1 MNTVLAIAR
10 KEIKV
15 YFVSPLFYIVTALFI
30 LITGLFFSATIASPG
45 ASGDQSQYLRSTFTT
60 TLFLMMLIAPLIT
73 MRLIAQE
80 KQDGTIE
87 LLLTQPVTDIQLIAG
102 KYLASLVM
110 LAAMLATTLIQVLV
124 LLVTAVDK
132 HKVLGLS
139 VGSIDTAS
147 LISGYVGMILLLG
160 GYMAIGVFASS
171 LTGNQIIAAFVGIVA
186 ILILLII
193 GYAGAQ
199 TQPPLSD
206 FFSSVGTQSHV
217 DNFVKGLITLPD
229 VVYALSLNL
238 VPLFLSV
245 VVLGARKWR

>member
-1 MNTVLAIAR
+1 VNTVLAIAR

-15 YFVSPLFYIVTALFI
+15 YFASPLFYIVTALFI

-45 ASGDQSQYLRSTFTT
+45 ASGDQSSYLRSTFTT

-132 HKVLGLS
+132 HKVLFMSIGN
-139 VGSIDTAS
+139 IDTAS
-147 LISGYVGMILLLG
+147 LIAGYLGMVLLLG
-160 GYMAIGVFASS
+160 GYMAIGLFASS

-206 FFSSVGTQSHV
+206 FFSSVGTQAHV
-217 DNFVKGLITLPD
+217 DNFVKGLITAPD
-229 VVYALSLNL
+229 IVYALSLNL

-245 VVLGARKWR
+245 VVLGARRWR